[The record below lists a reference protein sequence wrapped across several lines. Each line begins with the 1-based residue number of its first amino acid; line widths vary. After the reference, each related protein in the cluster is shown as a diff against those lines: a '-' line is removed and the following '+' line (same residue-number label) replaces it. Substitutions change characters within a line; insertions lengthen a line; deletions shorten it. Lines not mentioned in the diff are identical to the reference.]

1 MGEVG
6 SSGRGVSPTQAGFRK
21 YTQQHREDVLAFG
34 EGESL
39 KVNGSKVAQ
48 TVMQERG
55 GNIARGKVLSTG
67 RRKDPVPKWG
77 GGGGLLHAVPTR
89 SWAGQQ
95 FTCTSASELVVSLG

>member
-6 SSGRGVSPTQAGFRK
+6 SSGRGVSPTHAGFRK
-21 YTQQHREDVLAFG
+21 YAQQHREDVLAFG

-89 SWAGQQ
+89 S
-95 FTCTSASELVVSLG
+95 